1 MAKARVA
8 KKPAKAK
15 KATAKKPVVKKAKV
29 AKATKV
35 AKPKVAK
42 AKKAKVAKV
51 AKPKVAK
58 KAKVAKVAKK
68 KPVRKAKVAAK
79 QKEYD
84 DFLHRFAE
92 YNTDKERKDAERQI
106 AQEQEKAAAEI
117 RDRIEKEHF
126 LQDDKT
132 KAALT
137 EFYKDLLK

>member
-1 MAKARVA
+1 MSIREHMDSSGHIDFESLAAAAQKQREERKAQQQA
-8 KKPAKAK
+8 AYEA
-15 KATAKKPVVKKAKV
+15 
-29 AKATKV
+29 
-35 AKPKVAK
+35 
-42 AKKAKVAKV
+42 
-51 AKPKVAK
+51 
-58 KAKVAKVAKK
+58 
-68 KPVRKAKVAAK
+68 RKAKVAAK